1 MTPGGGERVT
11 LGVDPGGRRVGIAAA
26 DHETRFARPVEVIDT
41 ATTDPVS
48 RIAELAGELGADE
61 VVVGRPV
68 GLSGRAGPAVRA
80 QQEFVGRL
88 AAALSIPV
96 REFDERLTT
105 VVAERGL
112 RAGGG
117 RRPAR
122 ALRDAIAAQVML
134 QGYMDAG
141 KGAP

>member
-1 MTPGGGERVT
+1 
-11 LGVDPGGRRVGIAAA
+11 
-26 DHETRFARPVEVIDT
+26 VID
-41 ATTDPVS
+41 
-48 RIAELAGELGADE
+48 
-61 VVVGRPV
+61 VVVT
-68 GLSGRAGPAVRA
+68 
-80 QQEFVGRL
+80 EY
-88 AAALSIPV
+88 
-96 REFDERLTT
+96 DERLTT